1 MPLFFLFLSLA
12 FGVSSGISM
21 HFTLWSTTALFF
33 LFVAFLFI
41 TRKNRLVVF
50 ISVFWLFGI
59 LLGYSTFP
67 VLENSQ
73 VEYVGIVEKVEWERS
88 VVASSGYMLEE
99 GSWKKLRIPVKIKL
113 PKLRNYQKAPEDRQV
128 IWVAGELRKVNRYPF
143 YEITAEIFG
152 VAPSF
157 GPVDR
162 LAGNTREYFER
173 RLTGA
178 GINSAIP
185 FALFLG
191 NKSKLSYG
199 LRKAINDLGLSHI
212 FAVSGMHVGI
222 FYLITEMLLAVFLLP
237 KRFRLLTVVL
247 LLLLYILSTGPSISA
262 TRAFLVFALY
272 SFFACLDYPQ
282 HPLNIL
288 GFAGILMLVHSPIII
303 ASVAFQL
310 SFVATAGILILL
322 PILMAGNSGL
332 FKGMVSVSIAA
343 QIAVFPL
350 TVVTFEAV
358 PLLTIPLTIVM
369 VPFFVFP
376 IFVGLILTIVF
387 SSLKIIPLAI
397 ITAKGVNF
405 LSLFFEKGLHKIS
418 ELGLIVTVP
427 FPWSYF
433 VALLVSYSLFAILF
447 WHSEQ
452 SP

>member
-12 FGVSSGISM
+12 FGISSGISM
-21 HFTLWSTTALFF
+21 HFTLWSTIALFF

-41 TRKNRLVVF
+41 IRKNRLIVF
-50 ISVFWLFGI
+50 ISIFWFFGV

-73 VEYVGIVEKVEWERS
+73 VEYVGIVEKVEWKRS
-88 VVASSGYMLEE
+88 IVASSGYVLKE
-99 GSWKKLRIPVKIKL
+99 GSWNELHTPVRIKL
-113 PKLRNYQKAPEDRQV
+113 PKLRNYQKAPEGRQV
-128 IWVAGELRKVNRYPF
+128 IWVAGELRKTNRYPF

-157 GPVDR
+157 EPVDR
-162 LAGNTREYFER
+162 LAGNTRKYFER
-173 RLTGA
+173 RLTEA
-178 GINSAIP
+178 GITSAIP

-191 NKSKLSYG
+191 DKSKLSYD
-199 LRKAINDLGLSHI
+199 LRKAISDLGLSHI

-222 FYLITEMLLAVFLLP
+222 FYLITEMLLAMFLLP
-237 KRFRLLTVVL
+237 RRFRLLTIVL
-247 LLLLYILSTGPSISA
+247 LLLLYTLSTGPSISA

-288 GFAGILMLVHSPIII
+288 GFAGILMLVHSPIIVT
-303 ASVAFQL
+303 SVAFQL

-322 PILMAGNSGL
+322 PILSAGDRGFL
-332 FKGMVSVSIAA
+332 RGMVMIGIAA
-343 QIAVFPL
+343 QMAVFPL

-358 PLLTIPLTIVM
+358 PLLAIPLTIFM
-369 VPFFVFP
+369 VPLFVFP
-376 IFVGLILTIVF
+376 IFVGLIFTIVF
-387 SSLKIIPLAI
+387 SSLKIIPLAV
-397 ITAKGVNF
+397 ITAKGVDF
-405 LSLFFEKGLHKIS
+405 LSLFFEKGLHKFS
-418 ELGLIVTVP
+418 ELGLVVPVP

-433 VALLVSYSLFAILF
+433 VALLVSYFLFAVLF